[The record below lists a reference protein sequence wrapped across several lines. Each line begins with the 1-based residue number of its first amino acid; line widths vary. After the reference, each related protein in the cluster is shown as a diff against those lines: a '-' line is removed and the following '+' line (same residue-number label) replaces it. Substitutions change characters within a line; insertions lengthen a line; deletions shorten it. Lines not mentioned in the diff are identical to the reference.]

1 MGERTIT
8 ETYCDVCRSVP
19 DGDRVDHLTFFT
31 CGHDICS
38 NCQSGS
44 LRHNNTQDYR
54 ECPICHKIGIG
65 RKV

>member
-1 MGERTIT
+1 MGERTVV
-8 ETYCDVCRSVP
+8 ERYCDICGCVA
-19 DGDRVDHLTFFT
+19 DGDRVDNITFYT

-38 NCQSGS
+38 NCSSGS
-44 LRHNNTQDYR
+44 VRNKTTQNWK